1 MIFPAPT
8 LCLCHW
14 DAAADGVIISV
25 SSTRLLSSSG
35 HPRAD
40 VLWSQLPAQS
50 IVHRL
55 VLLSCVH
62 TLAAHSRTPHQTK
75 ETSPSAKTQS
85 KTREEDVTLAD
96 IPSVCLV
103 TKYCDKLNR
112 MECLQ

>member
-14 DAAADGVIISV
+14 DAAADGVVISV
-25 SSTRLLSSSG
+25 SNTRLLSSSG

-62 TLAAHSRTPHQTK
+62 TLAAHSHTPHQSK
-75 ETSPSAKTQS
+75 ETSPSA

-96 IPSVCLV
+96 IPSVRLV

-112 MECLQ
+112 MELLQ